1 MVLQAIKGFNDILP
15 PETAVWQFIEGEF
28 RRLLDA
34 YGYGEIRLPILE
46 YTELFSRSIGD
57 DTDIVEKEMYT
68 FADRAGR
75 SLTLRPEGTASVVR
89 ALVQHQLMKVRE
101 VNKLYY
107 LGPMF
112 RYERP
117 QKGRYRQFYQ
127 LGAEVFGEASHR
139 QDAEM
144 LVMLARFF
152 HVMNIRSAKLHLNSL
167 GCEQC
172 RPAYRRALQDF
183 LAGRREDL
191 CADCHRRVERN
202 PLRVLDCKH
211 PGCREVVAGAPK
223 ILDYLGEECRRHFHG
238 LTGLLDEVG
247 LEYEVDPMMVRGLD
261 YYTRTTFEFLAGDLG
276 AQNAVAAGGRYDRL
290 VAELGGPS
298 TPAIGFA
305 IGLERLAML
314 VDRGQLPVDRPFIAL
329 LGLGEKAID
338 RLFPLRQELAR
349 AGVPARLNY
358 RQKGLKNLLKKA
370 DRDKVN
376 YSLIVGDQEL
386 ETGVAI
392 LRNMESQEQ
401 RSIPLSSLLTEIV
414 EVFNGHQNQ

>member
-15 PETAVWQFIEGEF
+15 EATAVWQFIEGEF
-28 RRLLDA
+28 CRLLTA
-34 YGYGEIRLPILE
+34 YGYGEIRLPLLE

-68 FADRAGR
+68 FSDRAGR

-89 ALVQHQLMKVRE
+89 ALVQHQLMKIRE

-127 LGAEVFGEASHR
+127 LGAEVFGEASFR

-144 LVMLARFF
+144 LLMLAQFF
-152 HVMNIRSAKLHLNSL
+152 HVMGVGSAKLHLNSL
-167 GCEQC
+167 GCEAC
-172 RPAYRRALQDF
+172 RPAYRQALADY
-183 LAGRREDL
+183 LGRRLESL
-191 CADCHRRVERN
+191 CPDCHRRVERN
-202 PLRVLDCKH
+202 PLRVLDCKN
-211 PGCREVVAGAPK
+211 PGCRELVAAAPK
-223 ILDYLGEECRRHFHG
+223 ITDYLGEECRRHFQG

-247 LEYEVDPMMVRGLD
+247 QKYVVDPRMVRGLD
-261 YYTRTTFEFLAGDLG
+261 YYTRTTFEFLAGELG
-276 AQNAVAAGGRYDRL
+276 AQNAVAAGGRYDGL
-290 VAELGGPS
+290 VEELGGPA

-314 VDRGQLPVDRPFIAL
+314 VEAQKLPAPGPAVAL
-329 LGLGEKAID
+329 LGLGERAMD
-338 RLFPLRQELAR
+338 RLFPLLPQLTRR
-349 AGVPARLNY
+349 GIRARLNY

-370 DRDKVN
+370 DRDKVD
-376 YSLIVGDQEL
+376 YALIVGDHEL

-392 LRNMESQEQ
+392 LRDLKNKEQ
-401 RSIPLSSLLTEIV
+401 QSVPFESLLATIV
-414 EVFNGHQNQ
+414 EVVNGHQNQ